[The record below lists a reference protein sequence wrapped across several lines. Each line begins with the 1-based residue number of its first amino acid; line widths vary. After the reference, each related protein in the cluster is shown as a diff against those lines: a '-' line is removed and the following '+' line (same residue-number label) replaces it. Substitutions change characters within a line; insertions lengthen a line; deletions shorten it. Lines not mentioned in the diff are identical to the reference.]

1 MRVTS
6 VRARAICSA
15 TESEEKVMKAVSNVL
30 GIEVSGRAKWFKTAG
45 IFNEPLSV
53 LEVEVTGDDA
63 VAVADRLLSVL
74 TEEELEERTE
84 RGSLKMPVVLNHLA
98 LPETSI
104 PRTLLTAFMTFS
116 SDSVAEQMALALTE
130 VTLNQYHLSFSPS
143 RYAPAFVPRW
153 RRAVTMNSSSV
164 TASDHS
170 LGPKRDQVRRRAVA
184 RKPTWSTTG
193 SGPPLAMP
201 ILLLAKEPRTSPSIA
216 PEESARARGPT

>member
-30 GIEVSGRAKWFKTAG
+30 GIEVSGRAKWFKTTG

-84 RGSLKMPVVLNHLA
+84 RAGEGEVIHLRFDKQEAYRGRLVLG
-98 LPETSI
+98 E
-104 PRTLLTAFMTFS
+104 
-116 SDSVAEQMALALTE
+116 
-130 VTLNQYHLSFSPS
+130 
-143 RYAPAFVPRW
+143 
-153 RRAVTMNSSSV
+153 
-164 TASDHS
+164 
-170 LGPKRDQVRRRAVA
+170 RDAIKVEVRRVRA
-184 RKPTWSTTG
+184 
-193 SGPPLAMP
+193 
-201 ILLLAKEPRTSPSIA
+201 
-216 PEESARARGPT
+216 